1 MSAFNPMDLTVR
13 PVLVALWG
21 LVLVA
26 SFLRRRQQAHS
37 AATVRLLLLVLGV
50 IAATA
55 TADGALSA
63 DATSGIAPLLKGLLA
78 LGLLLTLARLPR
90 YADNRGRTGVSPQPS
105 SETGTAPTRSLIDNL
120 PEALLIHDGKG
131 RLTEINNTLCRML
144 GYQRHEL
151 IGMRISDFETRLTR
165 DELEEIWRDIEF
177 TPPGIRHGI
186 WTRKDGTRLPI
197 EVAIA
202 PLPRE
207 DASHPLIIALARDAS
222 EHQTH
227 LANLESTVERLTC
240 AQTRA
245 ETAIQAKNG
254 FLQSTGRKLRTPLT
268 TILGLTQM
276 IEKGLSNGDDKISDY
291 LKSIHSSSLDLLEVT
306 EELSRAAT
314 LEAAATGDEQHS
326 YRTII
331 EMSPDTICLCHDGVI
346 TFINTAGL
354 RLLGVYD
361 AKQVEG
367 QALSKFV
374 HPDYQVLCEG
384 NFSPLIGE
392 TAATPMKFLHASGK
406 ALDVI
411 ASASAAPEGDGNVL
425 VVVRNI
431 SDVMRANRDVAA
443 QAKRLN
449 SILDTAV
456 DAIVVTD
463 ERGNIETF
471 NRSAETMFGYNAN
484 QTIGK
489 PIEILMT
496 EEGGRDHKKKLAAA
510 LATRQ
515 PQIAGSAREIAG
527 RRQDG
532 SVFPAEISVSLC
544 HLDDRRLF
552 TAIFR
557 DVTERRNFED
567 YLAHSAN
574 HDSLTG
580 LPNRRLLQERLQ
592 HAIDHA
598 AVNKSWV
605 AVWFV
610 DLDGFKMVND
620 VMGHVAGDELLIEA
634 GRRMVSGVKSTDM
647 VARFGG
653 DEFTIINSGVHN
665 RTEVGQAV
673 EHFMATLSR
682 PFILRGRELTLSANV
697 GIAIFPEHAV
707 LASELIV
714 HASAA
719 MLFAKASG
727 RNLYRFFD
735 PVMHSQSAERL
746 TLENELRRGIERDEL
761 LLYYQPQI
769 DVASGRIVGLEAL
782 VRWKHPSMGLI
793 QPSRFVP
800 IAEQTGLIVP
810 LGAWVLRR
818 ACTDL
823 RQLQDMGLNNVS
835 IGVNISARQFTDSD
849 VLSQIQ
855 QAIEE
860 TGIDPQ
866 HLDVE
871 ITESTLMNN
880 PEHVISYL
888 ERMKGLGIRLSIDD
902 FGTGYS
908 SLNYLKRFPVDT
920 LKIDRSFVIDIADNP
935 KDEAIAV
942 TIITLAH
949 SMGMTVLAE
958 GVEHAR
964 QAEILANHRCDI
976 IQGFLYGKPMSLPDA
991 IAELQ
996 MGRNIAMPEK
1006 KAH

>member
-1 MSAFNPMDLTVR
+1 MSAFTPSDLTIR
-13 PVLVALWG
+13 TVLVALWG
-21 LVLVA
+21 LVLVI
-26 SFLRRRQQAHS
+26 SLLRRRQHS
-37 AATVRLLLLVLGV
+37 INTATPRLLLATLGGIALAVAATCALAAENAPVVMSGLPAIGLLLVLAYLPRFSNDQDQDVQPGTLPK
-50 IAATA
+50 A
-55 TADGALSA
+55 SN
-63 DATSGIAPLLKGLLA
+63 PLLDTMIDSLPDGLIVH
-78 LGLLLTLARLPR
+78 
-90 YADNRGRTGVSPQPS
+90 D
-105 SETGTAPTRSLIDNL
+105 ETG
-120 PEALLIHDGKG
+120 
-131 RLTEINNTLCRML
+131 RLVEINNALCRML
-144 GYQRHEL
+144 GYRHDEL
-151 IGMRISDFETRLTR
+151 IKMHVFDFETRLTR
-165 DELEEIWRDIEF
+165 GELEELWRGSEF
-177 TPPGIRHGI
+177 AAPIVRQSI
-186 WTRKDGTRLPI
+186 WTRKDGTPLPVEI
-197 EVAIA
+197 TVA
-202 PLPRE
+202 PLPHE
-207 DASHPLIIALARDAS
+207 DKSRQLIIVLARD
-222 EHQTH
+222 
-227 LANLESTVERLTC
+227 STRQQDLLSDLKSSIERLTC
-240 AQTRA
+240 AQAQA
-245 ETAIQAKNG
+245 ETTIQAKNG
-254 FLQSTGRKLRTPLT
+254 YLQSTEHKLRTPLT

-276 IEKGLSNGDDKISDY
+276 IEGGLSSHANDDGTLRDY
-291 LKSIHSSSLDLLEVT
+291 LKDIHTSSLDLLKVT
-306 EELSRAAT
+306 DELSRAASIET
-314 LEAAATGDEQHS
+314 AASGEEQHS

-331 EMSPDTICLCHDGVI
+331 EMSPDTICLCHDGAI

-354 RLLGVYD
+354 RLLGVHE

-367 QALSKFV
+367 LPLSRFV

-392 TAATPMKFLHASGK
+392 TMATPMKFLHASGK

-411 ASASAAPEGDGNVL
+411 ASASVAPEGNGNIL

-463 ERGNIETF
+463 EQGNIETF
-471 NRSAETMFGYNAN
+471 NRSAETMFCYSAS
-484 QTIGK
+484 QAIGK

-496 EEGGRDHKKKLAAA
+496 EDGARDHKKKLSAA
-510 LATRQ
+510 LANRHQ
-515 PQIAGSAREIAG
+515 QIAGSASEIAG

-532 SVFPAEISVSLC
+532 SVFPAEISLSLC

-592 HAIDHA
+592 QAIDHA
-598 AVNKSWV
+598 AISKSWV
-605 AVWFV
+605 SVWFV

-620 VMGHVAGDELLIEA
+620 VMGHAAGDELLIEA
-634 GRRMVSGVKSTDM
+634 GRRMISGVKSTDM

-653 DEFTIINSGVHN
+653 DEFTIINSGIHN
-665 RTEVGQAV
+665 RTEVSHAV
-673 EHFMATLSR
+673 EHFMSALSR
-682 PFILRGRELTLSANV
+682 PFTLRGRELTLSANV
-697 GIAIFPEHAV
+697 GIAFYPEHAV

-761 LLYYQPQI
+761 LLHYQPQI
-769 DVASGRIVGLEAL
+769 DVATGRIVGLEAL
-782 VRWKHPSMGLI
+782 VRWKHPTMGLI
-793 QPSRFVP
+793 QPNRFIP

-810 LGAWVLRR
+810 LGAWVLRH
-818 ACTDL
+818 ACADL
-823 RQLQDMGLNNVS
+823 RKLQDMGLAGISV
-835 IGVNISARQFTDSD
+835 GVNISARQFTDSD
-849 VLSQIQ
+849 ILSQIQ
-855 QAIEE
+855 KAIEE

-871 ITESTLMNN
+871 ITESTLMHN

-958 GVEHAR
+958 GVEYAR

-976 IQGFLYGKPMSLPDA
+976 IQGFLYGKPMPLQNA
-991 IAELQ
+991 IALLQ
-996 MGRNIAMPEK
+996 SDTRIPVAK
-1006 KAH
+1006 KEV

>member
-1 MSAFNPMDLTVR
+1 MSAFNSLDLTVR
-13 PVLVALWG
+13 TVFVALWG
-21 LVLVA
+21 LVLVV
-26 SFLRRRQQAHS
+26 SLLRRHQQAS
-37 AATVRLLLLVLGV
+37 TARTDRLLLLALGAV
-50 IAATA
+50 AA
-55 TADGALSA
+55 GAALDEMVSTNA
-63 DATSGIAPLLKGLLA
+63 AWDAAHAVKAFVAVGLLA
-78 LGLLLTLARLPR
+78 LLGGLGGRRAALSHPAARDNLLSRA
-90 YADNRGRTGVSPQPS
+90 
-105 SETGTAPTRSLIDNL
+105 LIDSL
-120 PEALLIHDGKG
+120 PDALLVHDQKG
-131 RLTEINNTLCRML
+131 RLLDFNDTLCRFL
-144 GYQRHEL
+144 GYRRDEVND
-151 IGMRISDFETRLTR
+151 MRIFEFETRLAH
-165 DELEEIWRDIEF
+165 DELEEIWRNIEF
-177 TPPGIRHGI
+177 SSPITRLGV
-186 WTRKDGTRLPI
+186 WTRKDGTTLPI
-197 EVAIA
+197 EVVVA
-202 PLPRE
+202 PLPRA
-207 DASHPLIIALARDAS
+207 DASHPLLVALARDARD
-222 EHQTH
+222 HQNQVTS
-227 LANLESTVERLTC
+227 LESSIERLTC
-240 AQTRA
+240 AQSQV
-245 ETAIQAKNG
+245 ETAMQAKNG
-254 FLQSTGRKLRTPLT
+254 FLQTTGQKLRAPLT
-268 TILGLTQM
+268 SILGLAQKLET
-276 IEKGLSNGDDKISDY
+276 GLSGAAAPILDQVRQ
-291 LKSIHSSSLDLLEVT
+291 IHSSSLDLLAVT
-306 EELSRAAT
+306 DDLVRAAT
-314 LEAAATGDEQHS
+314 LEAAATGTEQHS

-331 EMSPDTICLCHDGVI
+331 EMSPDTICLCRDGVV

-354 RLLGVYD
+354 RLLGAYD
-361 AKQVEG
+361 AEQVEG
-367 QALSKFV
+367 RPLSRFV
-374 HPDYQVLCEG
+374 HPDYQVLCED

-392 TAATPMKFLHASGK
+392 TNATPMKFLHSSGK

-463 ERGNIETF
+463 EQGNIETF
-471 NRSAETMFGYNAN
+471 NRSAEAMFGYGAAYM
-484 QTIGK
+484 IGT
-489 PIEILMT
+489 PIDTLMT
-496 EEGGRDHKKKLAAA
+496 EEGGREHKKKLSAA
-510 LATRQ
+510 LAARHTQ
-515 PQIAGSAREIAG
+515 FAGSASETVG

-532 SVFPAEISVSLC
+532 SVFPAEISISLC

-592 HAIDHA
+592 QAIDHA
-598 AVNKSWV
+598 AVHKSWV

-610 DLDGFKMVND
+610 DLDGFRMVND
-620 VMGHVAGDELLIEA
+620 VMGHAAGDELLIEA
-634 GRRMVSGVKSTDM
+634 GRRMISGVSSSDV

-653 DEFTIINSGVHN
+653 DEFTIINTGVHN
-665 RTEVGQAV
+665 QEEVTRAV

-682 PFILRGRELTLSANV
+682 PFNLRGRELTLSANV
-697 GIAIFPEHAV
+697 GIAFFPAHAV

-719 MLFAKASG
+719 MLFAKAAG

-735 PVMHSQSAERL
+735 PVMHTQSAERL
-746 TLENELRRGIERDEL
+746 TLENELRKGIERNEL
-761 LLYYQPQI
+761 MLHYQPQI
-769 DVASGRIVGLEAL
+769 NVETGLVVGFEAL
-782 VRWKHPSMGLI
+782 VRWMHPAMGLI
-793 QPSRFVP
+793 PPSRFVP

-810 LGAWVLRR
+810 LGAWVLRQ

-823 RQLQDMGLNNVS
+823 RKLEDMGLGRVS

-849 VLSQIQ
+849 VFGLIRS
-855 QAIEE
+855 AIEE
-860 TGIDPQ
+860 TGINPQ

-888 ERMKGLGIRLSIDD
+888 EHMKGLGIRLSIDD

-920 LKIDRSFVIDIADNP
+920 LKIDRSFIIDIAENP

-949 SMGMTVLAE
+949 RMGMTVLAE
-958 GVEHAR
+958 GVEYTA

-976 IQGFLYGKPMSLPDA
+976 IQGFLYGRPMPFQDATTLLEGEATLPGQGS
-991 IAELQ
+991 ES
-996 MGRNIAMPEK
+996 
-1006 KAH
+1006 